1 MFKKTLLSLLLVLLA
16 GCVNLG
22 DNSSGHQ
29 RQTFVLEDLPG
40 KQPVIPVV
48 QPYTLLVEN
57 TRSSSFD
64 NNESLVF
71 SRAPHTRGRYQYA
84 HWSELPSVR
93 WSELLFA
100 RLSSSSLYK
109 TVVDANS
116 DVKADRYLS
125 TELLS
130 FYDDATTQPGFVRVE
145 LRAQLIDS
153 KQHRLIGRRV
163 FVQNVPLTSFNA
175 AGAAAAFNAAAHGIL
190 NDLTAWLAG
199 AESASCCHEKKKEGG

>member
-1 MFKKTLLSLLLVLLA
+1 MFKKALIPLLIVSLG

-22 DNSSGHQ
+22 LNSGEHQ

-40 KQPVIPVV
+40 SRPVV
-48 QPYTLLVEN
+48 AVTQPYTLLVEN

-64 NNESLVF
+64 NNDSLVF
-71 SRAPHTRGRYQYA
+71 SRTPHTRGRYQYA

-100 RLSSSSLYK
+100 RLANSSLYT

-116 DVKADRYLS
+116 DVRADRYLS
-125 TELLS
+125 TELLA
-130 FYDDATTQPGFVRVE
+130 FYDDASSNPGFVHVE

-153 KQHRLIGRRV
+153 KQHRLIARRV
-163 FVQNVPLTSFNA
+163 FVQNAALTSFNA
-175 AGAAAAFNAAAHGIL
+175 TGAAAAFNVAAHDIL
-190 NDLTAWLAG
+190 NDLTAWLA
-199 AESASCCHEKKKEGG
+199 ATK

>member
-1 MFKKTLLSLLLVLLA
+1 MFKKALIPLLIASLG

-22 DNSSGHQ
+22 LNSDDHQ

-40 KQPVIPVV
+40 SRPAIPAT
-48 QPYTLLVEN
+48 QPYALLVEN

-71 SRAPHTRGRYQYA
+71 SRSPHTRGRYQYA

-100 RLSSSSLYK
+100 RLANSSLYA

-116 DVKADRYLS
+116 DVSADRHLS

-130 FYDDATTQPGFVRVE
+130 FYDDASTEPGYVRVE

-153 KQHRLIGRRV
+153 KQQRLIARRV
-163 FVQNVPLTSFNA
+163 FVQNVPLTRFNA
-175 AGAAAAFNAAAHGIL
+175 VGAAAAFNSAAHGIL
-190 NDLTAWLAG
+190 DDLTEWLVA
-199 AESASCCHEKKKEGG
+199 AESGH

>member
-1 MFKKTLLSLLLVLLA
+1 MLKKALLPLLIASLA

-22 DNSSGHQ
+22 DNSSDHL

-40 KQPVIPVV
+40 NRPAITVV
-48 QPYTLLVEN
+48 LPYTLLVET

-71 SRAPHTRGRYQYA
+71 SRSPHTRGRYQYA

-100 RLSSSSLYK
+100 RLSNSPLYA

-116 DVKADRYLS
+116 DVSADRHLS

-130 FYDDATTQPGFVRVE
+130 FYDDATTQPGYVRVE

-153 KQHRLIGRRV
+153 KRHRLIARRV

-175 AGAAAAFNAAAHGIL
+175 AGAAAAFNIAAHNIL
-190 NDLTAWLAG
+190 NDLTKWLVA
-199 AESASCCHEKKKEGG
+199 ADSSH

>member
-1 MFKKTLLSLLLVLLA
+1 MFKKALIPLLIVSLG

-22 DNSSGHQ
+22 LNSGDHQ

-40 KQPVIPVV
+40 NRPAIPAT
-48 QPYTLLVEN
+48 QPYALLVEN

-71 SRAPHTRGRYQYA
+71 SRSPHTRGRYQYA

-100 RLSSSSLYK
+100 RLANSSLYA

-116 DVKADRYLS
+116 DVSADRHLS

-130 FYDDATTQPGFVRVE
+130 FYDDASTEPGYVRVE

-153 KQHRLIGRRV
+153 KQHRLIARRV
-163 FVQNVPLTSFNA
+163 FVQNVPLTRFNA

-190 NDLTAWLAG
+190 DDLTEWLVA
-199 AESASCCHEKKKEGG
+199 AESGH